1 MHSRP
6 YMVNEIFASIQG
18 EGKWA
23 GTSMLFLRFSG
34 CNLKCKFC
42 DTDHSYAQEMTAE
55 KIVAHLLDMFWLYL
69 PSTSAPRVLLTGGE
83 PLMQVDRILL
93 DALRDAGFRIHLVT
107 NGTHALPDG
116 WNELDWCTVS
126 PKLGIEDAMN
136 MVGIVDEL
144 VVPVKPGHAVEGEGP
159 IVEKVALDRRFLSP
173 VFRKDGGRVF
183 YSDFLGK
190 MNAREMMNFAEAN
203 PDSYN
208 QASLTWAVKQVMN
221 SKLSWRLSFQQH
233 KLLGIR

>member
-18 EGKWA
+18 EGAWA

-42 DTDHSYAQEMTAE
+42 DTDHSDAQNMTVE
-55 KIVAHLLDMFWLYL
+55 QIVGHLLDINMACMLKNHN
-69 PSTSAPRVLLTGGE
+69 PRILLTGGE

-93 DALRDAGFRIHLVT
+93 DALRGAGFRIHLVT

-126 PKLGIEDAMN
+126 PKLGIEDALK
-136 MVGIVDEL
+136 MVGSVDEL
-144 VVPVKPGHAVEGEGP
+144 VVPLKLGDFVDFEEPIINKVSPGN
-159 IVEKVALDRRFLSP
+159 RFLSP
-173 VFRKDGGRVF
+173 VFHADGGRIV
-183 YSDFLGK
+183 YSDFIWR
-190 MNAREMMNFAEAN
+190 MNQRETTDFAEAN

-221 SKLSWRLSFQQH
+221 SKLSWRLSVQQH
-233 KLLGIR
+233 KLLEMR